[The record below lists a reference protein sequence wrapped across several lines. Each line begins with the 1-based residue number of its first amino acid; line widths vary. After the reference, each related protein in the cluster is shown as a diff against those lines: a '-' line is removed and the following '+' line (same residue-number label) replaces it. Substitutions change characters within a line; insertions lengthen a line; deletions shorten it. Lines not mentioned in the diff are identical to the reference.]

1 MDKSINEI
9 LHSMPQF
16 VEAVN
21 QLKKNKRK
29 TGFMYGIANPDEQY
43 TFFKSKNK
51 RGYHSDCPFYAGYYL
66 DGVHGA
72 TKCSCLEIL
81 LPGGVLLS
89 DNVLHDGDTIESR
102 FAVERRDRTTH
113 SRLREYLYELTHS
126 DDYVTS
132 VLNVADGMSI
142 SVRQ

>member
-1 MDKSINEI
+1 MDKSVNEI

-21 QLKKNKRK
+21 QLKKNGRK
-29 TGFMYGIANPDEQY
+29 TEFMYGIANPDEQY

-72 TKCSCLEIL
+72 TKCSCLEML
-81 LPGGVLLS
+81 LPGGVFEVQCKNHFVNCPL
-89 DNVLHDGDTIESR
+89 
-102 FAVERRDRTTH
+102 
-113 SRLREYLYELTHS
+113 YLEKQ
-126 DDYVTS
+126 
-132 VLNVADGMSI
+132 NQKGNI
-142 SVRQ
+142 